1 MPDTRLKIEID
12 GDAVADEDLQQLL
25 DIQVEESAEQ
35 ADAATLV
42 ARVEPGTDGE
52 WKSLLDPL
60 VAPRTKLAVEVSRGD
75 VDYRFEGLSTEASW
89 DIDAAGSSKL
99 TVKAVD
105 RTLELDLEEKVV
117 SWPGTSESGIAEAIF
132 GSYGLSANVEST
144 PSGPDPDVHV
154 VIQRATDLAF
164 LRSLA
169 TKWGYAVYL
178 EAENGR
184 GVGHFHTLDPLA
196 DPQGELALGFGGDAL
211 AVHAQVQLNAGHSM
225 HAERIP
231 PLSDTAQTG
240 DSAGDDEAQGRT
252 SFGGQAKLLLTPD
265 DVTGELD
272 PLSTA
277 QGLAR
282 RSAFAASLTAEVD
295 TAGVGLM
302 LRAKRTV
309 LVKGLGSSLSGLY
322 LVQRV
327 RHVLGVDTH
336 RQQLTLT
343 RNALGLKGDEAFG
356 NGGLGGLVP

>member
-12 GDAVADEDLQQLL
+12 GDAVADEDLQQFL
-25 DIQVEESAEQ
+25 DVQVEESAEQ

-42 ARVEPGTDGE
+42 ARIEPGSDGE

-60 VAPRTKLAVEVSRGD
+60 VAPRTKLAVEITRGD
-75 VDYRFEGLSTEASW
+75 VSYRFEGLSTEASW

-99 TVKAVD
+99 SVKAVD

-117 SWPGTSESGIAEAIF
+117 AWPGTSESAIAEAIF
-132 GSYGLSANVEST
+132 SSYGLSANVEST

-154 VIQRATDLAF
+154 LIQRASDLAF
-164 LRSLA
+164 LRALA

-184 GVGHFHTLDPLA
+184 VVGHFHPLDPLG

-211 AVHAQVQLNAGHSM
+211 SVHAQAQLNAGHSI

-231 PLSDTAQTG
+231 ALSDTAQTG
-240 DSAGDDEAQGRT
+240 DSSGDDEAQGST
-252 SFGGQAKLLLTPD
+252 SFGGQATLLLTPD
-265 DVTGELD
+265 DVTGEVD
-272 PLSTA
+272 PLATA

-282 RSAFAASLTAEVD
+282 RSAFAASLSAEVD

-356 NGGLGGLVP
+356 NGGLGGLLP

>member
-1 MPDTRLKIEID
+1 MPDTHLKIELD
-12 GDAVADEDLQQLL
+12 GEAVADKDLDQLL
-25 DIQVEESAEQ
+25 DIQVEESAEE
-35 ADAATLV
+35 ADAVTLV
-42 ARVEPGTDGE
+42 ARIEPGADGE

-60 VAPRTKLAVEVSRGD
+60 VVPQTKLAVEVTRGE
-75 VDYRFEGLSTEASW
+75 VRYRFEGLSTEASW
-89 DIDAAGSSKL
+89 EIDASGSSKL

-117 SWPGTSESGIAEAIF
+117 AWPGTSESGIAEAIF
-132 GSYGLSANVEST
+132 GSYGLSTNVEST

-154 VIQRATDLAF
+154 LIQRATDLAF
-164 LRSLA
+164 LRALA

-184 GVGHFHTLDPLA
+184 VVGHFHPLDPRA
-196 DPQGELALGFGGDAL
+196 DPQGELSLGFGGDAL
-211 AVHAQVQLNAGHSM
+211 SVQAQAQLNAGHSV

-240 DSAGDDEAQGRT
+240 DSTGDDEAQGK
-252 SFGGQAKLLLTPD
+252 SSLGGQATLLLTPN
-265 DVTGELD
+265 DVTGEVE
-272 PLSTA
+272 PLATA

-282 RSAFAASLTAEVD
+282 RSAFAASLSAEID

-302 LRAKRTV
+302 FRAKRTV

-327 RHVLGVDTH
+327 RHVLAVDRH
-336 RQQLTLT
+336 RQQLTLA
-343 RNALGLKGDEAFG
+343 RNALGLKGDESFG
-356 NGGLGGLVP
+356 GGGLGGLLP